1 MSKTNET
8 CINGDIALEKEE
20 SLIDISSSSLEAQPN
35 LSTSELET
43 IVRNAV
49 KQIPTPPNYVD
60 VTVNS
65 IANAILPK
73 ILNKYDTIEMK
84 VENIQ
89 KSLDTYSRQAE
100 AVDQD
105 IAEIFLDL
113 HTIYNRIEKLD
124 KSGSKLCSA
133 KKAILLRHVKKSEDL
148 LNQSRHYL
156 TNDPKELSAHLVGPP
171 TEVPSIQKQH
181 GNDIHLNRYKKYFM
195 DAKRILN
202 LDCN

>member
-171 TEVPSIQKQH
+171 TEVPSIQKVR
-181 GNDIHLNRYKKYFM
+181 DWL
-195 DAKRILN
+195 
-202 LDCN
+202 

>member
-171 TEVPSIQKQH
+171 TEVPSIQKEH
-181 GNDIHLNRYKKYFM
+181 TANSDGRTTGSI
-195 DAKRILN
+195 
-202 LDCN
+202 